1 MSAANI
7 ALVQSLYA
15 AFGRGDIATII
26 AALSANVDW
35 RVNGRPEDYPLFGP
49 RKGPNAVEDFF
60 RRVAEMH
67 DFSEFSP
74 REFHAVD
81 DKVIVIGKYT
91 GTVKKSRRAFATDWV
106 HVFALRVGKVAG
118 FQEFTDTAQFVG
130 ADRG

>member
-81 DKVIVIGKYT
+81 DKVIVIGGLSGVYRH
-91 GTVKKSRRAFATDWV
+91 GAVRRRRSRLASS
-106 HVFALRVGKVAG
+106 L
-118 FQEFTDTAQFVG
+118 
-130 ADRG
+130 